1 MAAPVGWFSPQM
13 FRPQNRPPAPSE
25 PPLCFPQYNSMNA
38 PRWINNVLVPMDL
51 SRGRA
56 PFNHRGGQQGRQGQW
71 RGARG
76 NVAQTDHQPPR
87 TKGPCFKCRKP
98 GHFAREC
105 HSRMQINNAHYLDD
119 QDDMIGI
126 QPPLQPSNLLSNTL
140 AVFDSLPNDQKDE
153 LIQKYEGEDQDFPD
167 V

>member
-1 MAAPVGWFSPQM
+1 
-13 FRPQNRPPAPSE
+13 
-25 PPLCFPQYNSMNA
+25 MNNI
-38 PRWINNVLVPMDL
+38 PVPMDL

-56 PFNHRGGQQGRQGQW
+56 PFNHGGGQGGQGQW
-71 RGARG
+71 RGGQQSGQGQWRG
-76 NVAQTDHQPPR
+76 GQQSRQRQWQGAQGNMAQTDQTLPR
-87 TKGPCFKCRKP
+87 TKGPCFKCGKL
-98 GHFAREC
+98 GHFTREYC
-105 HSRMQINNAHYLDD
+105 SRMQINNAHYLDD

>member
-1 MAAPVGWFSPQM
+1 MGRFVPQP
-13 FRPQNRPPAPSE
+13 FRLQNRPPLAPSR
-25 PPLCFPQYNSMNA
+25 PPPHFPQYNSTNA
-38 PRWINNVLVPMDL
+38 PRWMNNTPVPMDL

-56 PFNHRGGQQGRQGQW
+56 PFNRRGGQPSGQGQW

-76 NVAQTDHQPPR
+76 NMAQTDQQTPR
-87 TKGPCFKCRKP
+87 TKGLCFKCRRQ

-105 HSRMQINNAHYLDD
+105 RSKTQINNAHYLDD

-126 QPPLQPSNLLSNTL
+126 QPPLQPSNLLSNAL
-140 AVFDSLPNDQKDE
+140 ATFDSLPNDQKDE
-153 LIQKYEGEDQDFPD
+153 LIQKYEGENQDFSD